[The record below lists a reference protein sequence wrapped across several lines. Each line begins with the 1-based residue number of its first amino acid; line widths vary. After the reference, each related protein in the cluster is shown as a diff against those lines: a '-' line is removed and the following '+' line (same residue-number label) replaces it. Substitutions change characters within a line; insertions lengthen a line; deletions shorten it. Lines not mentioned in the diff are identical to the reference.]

1 MELMQTVMDGI
12 SRLGVSFM
20 LPVVVILL
28 SLLLKISF
36 GKALKSGLLIGAGFV
51 GINLIIEMMNT
62 GLGEAAAEM
71 SRRFGLGLSV
81 VDIGW
86 QGAAPMVW
94 ASPIA
99 AAAIP
104 VAVLVNVAMV
114 LLKLT
119 RTVNIDIW
127 NIWHMTFTG
136 AIAYA
141 VTGNF
146 LIGILGVAVHGAVSY
161 KLGDLWAPYIEEYFE
176 LEGMTVPH
184 GTSSYMAPVACVVE
198 LVIGRIPVLKEIDFS
213 AEKLQEKVGAL
224 AEPVVIGTILGAVI
238 GILAGYPLYDAL
250 PLGVEMGA
258 VMALMPKI
266 VSFIMQGLTPLSQRI
281 RDILSRHFGNEG
293 ISIGLD
299 PSVLLG
305 DPQVVAAGLL
315 FIPLTLILA
324 VLVPGN
330 RVLPFG
336 DLATISFFVAISV
349 AVHHGNLFRTLIS
362 GSIIMYVTIWIAN
375 QTIPWM
381 NALSRI
387 TDTVSAS
394 GKVAALDQGG
404 CPITYIYTQLFT
416 RENIGGFLAIGIGY
430 LLCIGAAVI
439 CSKKEK
445 EKIEEIR

>member
-1 MELMQTVMDGI
+1 MELIQTVMDGI

-28 SLLLKISF
+28 SLILKISF

-51 GINLIIEMMNT
+51 GINLIVEMMNT

-71 SRRFGLGLSV
+71 SERFGLGLSV

-86 QGAAPMVW
+86 QGAAPMAW

-104 VAVLVNVAMV
+104 VAVLVNVTMI
-114 LLKLT
+114 LLGLT

-141 VTGNF
+141 ATGDF
-146 LIGILGVAVHGAVSY
+146 LVGILGVAVHGAVSY
-161 KLGDLWAPYIEEYFE
+161 KFGDLWAPYIEKYFE

-184 GTSSYMAPVACVVE
+184 GTSSYMAPVACAVE
-198 LVIGRIPVLKEIDFS
+198 LVISRIPVLKDIDFS

-224 AEPVVIGTILGAVI
+224 AEPVVIGTLLGAVI

-258 VMALMPKI
+258 VMVLMPKI

-281 RDILSRHFGNEG
+281 RDILSRHFGSEG

-315 FIPLTLILA
+315 FIPLTLVLA

-336 DLATISFFVAISV
+336 DLATISFFIAISV

-381 NALSRI
+381 SALSRI

-394 GKVAALDQGG
+394 GKAAALDQGG

-416 RENIGGFLAIGIGY
+416 RENIGGFLVIGIGY

-439 CSKKEK
+439 CSRKEK
-445 EKIEEIR
+445 ENMEEIQ

>member
-1 MELMQTVMDGI
+1 MELIQTVMDGI

-28 SLLLKISF
+28 SLILKISF

-51 GINLIIEMMNT
+51 GINLIVEMMNT
-62 GLGEAAAEM
+62 GLGEAAAKM

-86 QGAAPMVW
+86 QGASPMAW

-114 LLKLT
+114 LLGLT

-141 VTGNF
+141 ATGN
-146 LIGILGVAVHGAVSY
+146 LLVGILGVAVHGAVSY
-161 KLGDLWAPYIEEYFE
+161 KFGDLWAPYIEKYFE
-176 LEGMTVPH
+176 LDGMTVPH
-184 GTSSYMAPVACVVE
+184 GTSSYMAPIACGVE
-198 LVIGRIPVLKEIDFS
+198 LVINRIPILRDIDFS
-213 AEKLQEKVGAL
+213 AEKLQEKVGTL
-224 AEPVVIGTILGAVI
+224 AEPVVIGTILGSVI

-258 VMALMPKI
+258 VMVLMPKI

-281 RDILSRHFGNEG
+281 RDILSRHFGSEG

-336 DLATISFFVAISV
+336 DLATISFFIAISV

-381 NALSRI
+381 SALSRI

-416 RENIGGFLAIGIGY
+416 RENIGGFLIIGISY
-430 LLCIGAAVI
+430 LLCIGAAVV
-439 CSKKEK
+439 CSGKEK
-445 EKIEEIR
+445 ENTEEIS

>member
-161 KLGDLWAPYIEEYFE
+161 KLGDLCAPYIEEYFE

-184 GTSSYMAPVACVVE
+184 GTSSY
-198 LVIGRIPVLKEIDFS
+198 
-213 AEKLQEKVGAL
+213 Q
-224 AEPVVIGTILGAVI
+224 
-238 GILAGYPLYDAL
+238 
-250 PLGVEMGA
+250 
-258 VMALMPKI
+258 
-266 VSFIMQGLTPLSQRI
+266 
-281 RDILSRHFGNEG
+281 
-293 ISIGLD
+293 
-299 PSVLLG
+299 
-305 DPQVVAAGLL
+305 
-315 FIPLTLILA
+315 
-324 VLVPGN
+324 
-330 RVLPFG
+330 
-336 DLATISFFVAISV
+336 
-349 AVHHGNLFRTLIS
+349 
-362 GSIIMYVTIWIAN
+362 
-375 QTIPWM
+375 
-381 NALSRI
+381 
-387 TDTVSAS
+387 
-394 GKVAALDQGG
+394 
-404 CPITYIYTQLFT
+404 
-416 RENIGGFLAIGIGY
+416 
-430 LLCIGAAVI
+430 
-439 CSKKEK
+439 
-445 EKIEEIR
+445 